1 MVLVRLN
8 NLSYCTEVCKKKAE
22 IYIHNGITL
31 YRVLLCSVFR
41 YFTML
46 NWNTFDKQRP

>member
-1 MVLVRLN
+1 MVLLRLN
-8 NLSYCTEVCKKKAE
+8 NLSHCTEVYKKA
-22 IYIHNGITL
+22 IICVYNGITL

-46 NWNTFDKQRP
+46 NWNTFDK